1 MVAKK
6 GAEKK
11 NTKVAPAKKSAAKVN
26 VAKAAAKK
34 APAKKVNVTKAAA
47 KKAPT
52 KKLNVTKVAAKK
64 APAKKVIVTKAA
76 AKKAPAKKVIV
87 TKAAAKKAPTKK
99 VIVEKAVVEKAP
111 VKNNA
116 KPVAK
121 AKTTTVKKTV
131 KVVSAKH
138 SNMVIAE
145 VVPEP
150 VSLIPPTPRNK
161 VKSILVTQ
169 PKPESEKSPYFDL
182 AKKCNIKV
190 DFREF
195 IHVEGISA
203 SDFRRDRINILD
215 YSAVI
220 FTSRNAADHY
230 FRMCQEM
237 RITVPESMKYF
248 CISESTAYYLQKYV
262 IFRKRKIFHGKQTFA
277 DMMDVIKK
285 HKDDKFL
292 LPCTDIANVEGSEL
306 LEKAK
311 IRYAKAVIYKTVCSD
326 LSDLANVNYD
336 VIVFF
341 SPSGIKSLF
350 QNFPDFKQ
358 NLTRIAAF
366 GASTSKAAEEA
377 NLHVDIKAP
386 NPQAP
391 SMTMALEQYITS
403 VNKGK

>member
-1 MVAKK
+1 MVAKE
-6 GAEKK
+6 GSEKK
-11 NTKVAPAKKSAAKVN
+11 NTKVVAASKKTAPK
-26 VAKAAAKK
+26 AKATVSKTA
-34 APAKKVNVTKAAA
+34 
-47 KKAPT
+47 
-52 KKLNVTKVAAKK
+52 
-64 APAKKVIVTKAA
+64 
-76 AKKAPAKKVIV
+76 
-87 TKAAAKKAPTKK
+87 
-99 VIVEKAVVEKAP
+99 KAP
-111 VKNNA
+111 VK
-116 KPVAK
+116 K
-121 AKTTTVKKTV
+121 AKVAEKSVTKLVKKEKPEIAV
-131 KVVSAKH
+131 KKSTPVSAKKTAKTKPVDEQET
-138 SNMVIAE
+138 VI
-145 VVPEP
+145 EP
-150 VSLIPPTPRNK
+150 VKVNLAPPTPRNK

-169 PKPESEKSPYFDL
+169 PKPEGEKSPYYDL

-195 IHVEGISA
+195 IHVEAISA

-215 YSAVI
+215 YTAVI

-237 RITVPESMKYF
+237 RITVPETMKYF

-292 LPCTDIANVEGSEL
+292 LPCTDIANVEGAEL

-341 SPSGIKSLF
+341 SPSGVKSLF

-366 GASTSKAAEEA
+366 GATTAKAVEDA
-377 NLHVDIKAP
+377 NLYVDIKAP
-386 NPQAP
+386 NPLAP
-391 SMTMALEQYITS
+391 SMTMALEQYITA

>member
-1 MVAKK
+1 LKAKNRLVSNK
-6 GAEKK
+6 
-11 NTKVAPAKKSAAKVN
+11 N
-26 VAKAAAKK
+26 VAGKNSKVVTAAGTPSKK
-34 APAKKVNVTKAAA
+34 TAKKVVATKKSTAVKPKSAPKAKPIVKSSPVKKTAINVKSSASPEKATVSNV
-47 KKAPT
+47 KKASSPN
-52 KKLNVTKVAAKK
+52 KVAEAPVAAKPK
-64 APAKKVIVTKAA
+64 AYT
-76 AKKAPAKKVIV
+76 
-87 TKAAAKKAPTKK
+87 
-99 VIVEKAVVEKAP
+99 
-111 VKNNA
+111 
-116 KPVAK
+116 
-121 AKTTTVKKTV
+121 
-131 KVVSAKH
+131 
-138 SNMVIAE
+138 AE
-145 VVPEP
+145 
-150 VSLIPPTPRNK
+150 PTPRNK

-169 PKPESEKSPYFDL
+169 PKPEGDKSPYFDL
-182 AKKCNIKV
+182 AKKCNVKI

-195 IHVEGISA
+195 IHVEGVPA
-203 SDFRRDRINILD
+203 HEFRKNRINILD
-215 YSAVI
+215 HTAVI

-237 RITVPESMKYF
+237 RITVPETMKYF

-311 IRYAKAVIYKTVCSD
+311 INYTKAVIYKTVCSD

-366 GASTSKAAEEA
+366 GATTAKAVEDA
-377 NLHVDIKAP
+377 NLYVDIKAP

-391 SMTMALEQYITS
+391 SMTMALEQYITA